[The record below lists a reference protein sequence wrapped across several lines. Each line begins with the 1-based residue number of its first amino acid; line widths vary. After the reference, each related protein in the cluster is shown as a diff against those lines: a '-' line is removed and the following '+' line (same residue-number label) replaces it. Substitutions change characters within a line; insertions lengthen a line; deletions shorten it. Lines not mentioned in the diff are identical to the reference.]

1 MPIIPGT
8 RLGPYEIVDLLGAG
22 GMGEVWRARDTRLG
36 REVAVKV
43 LPEEFV
49 DDVERAARFQR
60 EAQLLAAFNH
70 PNIAGIYSFERA
82 DGIRLLV
89 MELVPGETVKQLL
102 AKGPIPV
109 PRALVIARDI
119 ADALDAAHAK
129 GILHR
134 DLKPANVKVTPEGK
148 VKLLDFGLAKAFA
161 GGMAA
166 IDSSESPTL
175 GIDTTKQG
183 MVLGTAS
190 YMSPEQTRGRT
201 LDRRSDVWS
210 FGCLL
215 YEMLAGKKAFT
226 GDSVSDVLVA
236 ILDREP
242 DWDAL
247 PPDTP
252 RSVVELLKSCLT
264 KRLDE
269 RLPDLAHARQ
279 QLDLVRMGR
288 TTLIPA
294 AAGSFSRPR
303 RRPLPFALGAGAV
316 LLLVAAIVWVAFR
329 ERSSKALPATKLLA
343 VLPATDFTGRPD
355 GRALADG
362 ISTSLQQ
369 RLNPVPGVSIMLA
382 SGAEA
387 ARETDPA
394 KVARDRGANLLVQP
408 SVQRSGDRLRLSYSL
423 RSDSSPIQIDAGD
436 VDGPESDLFALQ
448 DALAKKLVSSLQLRF
463 AGGGTPPREEI
474 AKGPSQSDYV
484 TALGYLERSGDKDS
498 VQKAI
503 DLLTK
508 IPNGE
513 GSALVQAAL
522 GRAYLNA
529 YELSRETTRIQ
540 AARTAAER
548 ASSLD
553 PGLPEAQITL
563 GQVLT
568 AAGRNAQAVAVIQNV
583 LAKDPGSVPALM
595 ALVPALQKSNDSA
608 GAERAALRLVELRP
622 TSWEAFNKL
631 GWLYFLNSRYEK
643 AAEAFQRA
651 IALNPD
657 VASVHLNLGAALLR
671 LDRFDEAR
679 VALDNSIRIH
689 PVPQAYSNLGVAHY
703 LLGHFPEAAA
713 SFQRAVDLSP
723 KNFRWHIYLGDAL
736 WQIPG
741 QAGTRARRLRGGA
754 PARHRGARGE
764 PLRRREHRPP
774 RPVSR
779 TDGRAREGLVRD
791 PAGRRAGP
799 GGRKRPRDRRRGRH
813 GPREEGRGPRVA
825 PEGRRAWLWPRRDP
839 ARPGLCRSPRR
850 ARVREARAR
859 CTCRTRRTD
868 LNPQHRSETMR
879 TNARSLQ
886 AAVAA
891 LFLAATAVAVS
902 GCATRCPPT
911 GRRQPENV
919 LVWLD
924 EGGRKIRRQDRQGS
938 HVHLREGKDWAQWIS
953 LDGNEV
959 GVVFKKESPFAEPPT
974 PISNKDPEVGTAQ
987 ERDGVTCLR
996 LHCHVEGGSRQQV
1009 QSRPAHRGC

>member
-215 YEMLAGKKAFT
+215 YEMLVGKKAFT

-294 AAGSFSRPR
+294 VAGPFSRPR

-369 RLNPVPGVSIMLA
+369 RLNPVSGVSIMLA
-382 SGAEA
+382 SDAEA

-463 AGGGTPPREEI
+463 AGGGRRH
-474 AKGPSQSDYV
+474 ARRSRRGPHRATTSLLSD
-484 TALGYLERSGDKDS
+484 TS
-498 VQKAI
+498 
-503 DLLTK
+503 
-508 IPNGE
+508 
-513 GSALVQAAL
+513 SALAT
-522 GRAYLNA
+522 RTP
-529 YELSRETTRIQ
+529 SRRRSISSRRSRT
-540 AARTAAER
+540 ARTR
-548 ASSLD
+548 PSS
-553 PGLPEAQITL
+553 
-563 GQVLT
+563 
-568 AAGRNAQAVAVIQNV
+568 
-583 LAKDPGSVPALM
+583 
-595 ALVPALQKSNDSA
+595 
-608 GAERAALRLVELRP
+608 
-622 TSWEAFNKL
+622 
-631 GWLYFLNSRYEK
+631 
-643 AAEAFQRA
+643 
-651 IALNPD
+651 
-657 VASVHLNLGAALLR
+657 
-671 LDRFDEAR
+671 
-679 VALDNSIRIH
+679 
-689 PVPQAYSNLGVAHY
+689 
-703 LLGHFPEAAA
+703 
-713 SFQRAVDLSP
+713 
-723 KNFRWHIYLGDAL
+723 
-736 WQIPG
+736 
-741 QAGTRARRLRGGA
+741 
-754 PARHRGARGE
+754 
-764 PLRRREHRPP
+764 RRRW
-774 RPVSR
+774 
-779 TDGRAREGLVRD
+779 G
-791 PAGRRAGP
+791 GP
-799 GGRKRPRDRRRGRH
+799 
-813 GPREEGRGPRVA
+813 
-825 PEGRRAWLWPRRDP
+825 
-839 ARPGLCRSPRR
+839 
-850 ARVREARAR
+850 
-859 CTCRTRRTD
+859 T
-868 LNPQHRSETMR
+868 
-879 TNARSLQ
+879 
-886 AAVAA
+886 
-891 LFLAATAVAVS
+891 
-902 GCATRCPPT
+902 
-911 GRRQPENV
+911 
-919 LVWLD
+919 
-924 EGGRKIRRQDRQGS
+924 
-938 HVHLREGKDWAQWIS
+938 
-953 LDGNEV
+953 
-959 GVVFKKESPFAEPPT
+959 
-974 PISNKDPEVGTAQ
+974 
-987 ERDGVTCLR
+987 
-996 LHCHVEGGSRQQV
+996 
-1009 QSRPAHRGC
+1009 